1 MCRLCRSFPAS
12 PAPLGLA
19 LAPPDRGAIL
29 SPLMKIMTEILPTQG
44 QAQRC
49 AGGVP
54 AGCHPRPLRGAL
66 RGRSAAPPR
75 RPRVPASSSATR
87 APFRVR
93 MTPAA
98 VPSFSY
104 PSKSS
109 GDIIQVNCVSR
120 SALRTLSSRAGPRAQ
135 RVPWLIVPHPRPV
148 PPGLFQMPSPLS
160 GSPRPTQPQAL
171 LHPTQGGGRKP
182 PAPRLVQA
190 PRPHLPGLL
199 GGRGRNPTL
208 SSAGLA
214 TVSLTR
220 QRVWIESFLCVGPQ
234 SRRPSREE
242 DTLLSPLR

>member
-66 RGRSAAPPR
+66 RGP
-75 RPRVPASSSATR
+75 SATPSCSR
-87 APFRVR
+87 EFLRHLCPFRCGHNPGR
-93 MTPAA
+93 G
-98 VPSFSY
+98 PSFSY
-104 PSKSS
+104 PSESS

-120 SALRTLSSRAGPRAQ
+120 SAPCTRSSRAGPRAQ

-148 PPGLFQMPSPLS
+148 PPGLFQMPSRLS

-171 LHPTQGGGRKP
+171 LHPTQGGEGSPQHPAWSRRRGRTCLASWVGAGGTP
-182 PAPRLVQA
+182 PCP
-190 PRPHLPGLL
+190 LL
-199 GGRGRNPTL
+199 GWRQFPSPASESGLRAFCVLGPRAGGRAVKRTH
-208 SSAGLA
+208 
-214 TVSLTR
+214 
-220 QRVWIESFLCVGPQ
+220 CC
-234 SRRPSREE
+234 
-242 DTLLSPLR
+242 PL